1 MWRATATK
9 NVKKKQNI
17 NFYKINSDIFI
28 ITMNATPGA
37 LRVVSW
43 FFPPPGCAQ
52 RRKGVSCSVFG
63 AMLSGSS
70 QHYSKTPDRRRIY
83 CGSQCQRWWFIME
96 EKAWH
101 LGSMV
106 LSRNRLSLSEV
117 PLLVTLLYK
126 LPLLPLNVSTAAGG
140 L

>member
-1 MWRATATK
+1 
-9 NVKKKQNI
+9 
-17 NFYKINSDIFI
+17 
-28 ITMNATPGA
+28 
-37 LRVVSW
+37 
-43 FFPPPGCAQ
+43 
-52 RRKGVSCSVFG
+52 
-63 AMLSGSS
+63 
-70 QHYSKTPDRRRIY
+70 
-83 CGSQCQRWWFIME
+83 ME